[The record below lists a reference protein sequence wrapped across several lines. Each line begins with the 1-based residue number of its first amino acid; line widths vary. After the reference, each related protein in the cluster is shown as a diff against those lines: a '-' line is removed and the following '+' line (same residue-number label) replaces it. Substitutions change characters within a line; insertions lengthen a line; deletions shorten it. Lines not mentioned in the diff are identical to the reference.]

1 MSKQRDIRLH
11 EETME
16 KLDTLS
22 CQLHS
27 LSNTVRKQSAKP
39 VRGPSITAAWVDEC
53 ATWSVDEL
61 PKKFTSFWE
70 QQCREKDATLT
81 ETLRKLQASD
91 EQITELAVKNA
102 AYVEE
107 ILRQRE
113 EIATLNLC
121 QADFCVTTYMGVQID
136 CPATRAALD
145 AIIKDFLSRP
155 KVKA

>member
-1 MSKQRDIRLH
+1 MSKARDIRLH

-27 LSNTVRKQSAKP
+27 LSNTVRKQSADKL
-39 VRGPSITAAWVDEC
+39 VRGPSITAAWVDEA
-53 ATWSVDEL
+53 ATWTADE
-61 PKKFTSFWE
+61 PVKKAISWWE

-91 EQITELAVKNA
+91 EQITELAEKNA

-113 EIATLNLC
+113 EIAALNVQ
-121 QADFCVTTYMGVQID
+121 QADFTTYKGVQID
-136 CPATRAALD
+136 CEATRAALD

>member
-1 MSKQRDIRLH
+1 MSKSRDIRLH

-16 KLDTLS
+16 KLDTLA

-27 LSNTVRKQSAKP
+27 LSSMVRKQSAAKP
-39 VRGPSITAAWVDEC
+39 VRGPSITAGWVDEA
-53 ATWSVDEL
+53 ATWTADEP

-81 ETLRKLQASD
+81 ETLRKLQA
-91 EQITELAVKNA
+91 A
-102 AYVEE
+102 EE
-107 ILRQRE
+107 TIVQQRE
-113 EIATLNLC
+113 DFAILVNEFRGATSLNN
-121 QADFCVTTYMGVQID
+121 TTYMGVQID

>member
-1 MSKQRDIRLH
+1 MSN
-11 EETME
+11 E
-16 KLDTLS
+16 
-22 CQLHS
+22 
-27 LSNTVRKQSAKP
+27 A
-39 VRGPSITAAWVDEC
+39 
-53 ATWSVDEL
+53 ATWTADE
-61 PKKFTSFWE
+61 PVKKAISWWE

-91 EQITELAVKNA
+91 EQITELAEKNA

-113 EIATLNLC
+113 EIAALNVQ
-121 QADFCVTTYMGVQID
+121 QADFTTYKGVQID
-136 CPATRAALD
+136 CEATRAALD